1 LTISAVGG
9 LAQNHGT
16 GITTV
21 AVGSPVVGHTL
32 VLVVR
37 VSSTTI
43 NAVSVTGG
51 LVSSWAT
58 VTGFT
63 DTLTGAH
70 VDVFYGTVTGTG
82 SSTAT
87 ITFSS
92 SNAGISTEVVSQ
104 EFASSIPGA
113 SWVVAAPAADIDGT
127 GTALTFPSITAAA
140 GGQLYFGYAFV
151 AGTAAAGSTSGYT
164 YAVTTA
170 GNLVTFNP
178 LASGVNAPTATQSP
192 SGNWSAVGFV
202 LNDDAPTA
210 PPTLNQNFPQ
220 MEYGWGALWNC
231 NAGDSPLDRYVD
243 VTPRTQGTIGT
254 QRGRQYELDLV
265 QSGTLRASLTSSDGA
280 LDPNNAGG
288 PWGGHIWPYQP
299 FRVRAQWP
307 PTVNILAPVIANGGD
322 GQPTGAL
329 NAGNNG
335 QDVLTNTDPAT
346 GSIVASASAYSGSNV
361 FQFSV
366 PASTAVGKRI
376 CFTPQ
381 PAVLPNTSYTMTMR
395 VRNITDSTSLD
406 VQPFIGWYGPPPA
419 APPTAYVSG
428 PVATLTGSSV
438 ATGWTTITVTATA
451 PANPYGMAVGVSV
464 ATSNSAT
471 CSVQVDGWQLE
482 KGTTASAFVSP
493 GTWYPMYAGF
503 IERWPQSWALNNT
516 LGMVEPTGVD
526 AFALLS
532 QRILRAPF
540 TEEIYRRN
548 PSFLFTLG
556 DPSGV
561 QSFADSTGNFPAPQ
575 INSGKFGPGSLTSGN
590 SITSSSSTGAY
601 TGSSGSVVTISNSN
615 PGSPTPG
622 PASFI
627 SLSGAGI
634 RGPVTPTTWTRMVA
648 FRYTG
653 PTPTDR
659 AVIWSTMDRQRSGGL
674 PSGSQFWLT
683 IDSSGKFYAALG
695 GPTGNNVTGYYP
707 QVGGSTVS
715 VNDGNWHLV
724 GVSMNATTGDLWVSI
739 DGNSSYWANAGAH
752 NPTKCLSDALG
763 NWIDDTT
770 GNGSVWNFKGD
781 ISYAMEFPTA
791 LSGSDFTTI
800 YSAWKNSFSGDSTDQ
815 RYARI
820 LTYAGYNGPSTIQTG
835 LTTSMG
841 PMNTDGQDA
850 LSALGDVV
858 ITENG
863 EHYVDRVGSIIF
875 RSRSARYNSTTP
887 AYVFG
892 ENVSAGEY
900 PYEEVEL
907 DFDPT
912 HLANLV
918 QVTQSSTNQVF
929 TAADATSQTNYFPR
943 TMQRDVNS
951 SSALECQDA
960 AGYLM
965 SRYRN
970 PLPRVSTLK
979 LHPAA
984 NPSLWPVC
992 LGLELGAR
1000 VRIMRRP
1007 LGAPA
1012 IQIDAFVENIAWNL
1026 DDKGEA
1032 FLTLQCSPVDAT
1044 PYASFAAWHTTL
1056 NGALSSGATTITVN
1070 ASSDTVNPLAAQVG
1084 YGQQLVLGLGTANA
1098 ETVTVLSV
1106 GATSP
1111 GWTTGT
1117 ITLQAA
1123 TTKAHSANDVVSEP
1137 LPAGVTSTSTYDT
1150 LAKLDSVAFAY

>member
-1 LTISAVGG
+1 MSPKLTTLVDGFTGTAINSTVWNNQTAGVATLDAV
-9 LAQNHGT
+9 NDRV
-16 GITTV
+16 TV
-21 AVGSPVVGHTL
+21 AVGTAASTFNSFGSGQYDATGASIFAQITPAPYGNGGVSTSMKLDAGSNNAISAVKNSTSFFIQIENSGSFSTAATLPTYDANAHRWWKFTESSGSFIFSTSPDGYNW
-32 VLVVR
+32 
-37 VSSTTI
+37 TTQ
-43 NAVSVTGG
+43 
-51 LVSSWAT
+51 AT
-58 VTGFT
+58 VAYAWSATSV
-63 DTLTGAH
+63 A
-70 VDVFYGTVTGTG
+70 FYLQTGTSDTEPAG
-82 SSTAT
+82 MV
-87 ITFSS
+87 
-92 SNAGISTEVVSQ
+92 AGISHVNTLV
-104 EFASSIPGA
+104 
-113 SWVVAAPAADIDGT
+113 
-127 GTALTFPSITAAA
+127 
-140 GGQLYFGYAFV
+140 GG
-151 AGTAAAGSTSGYT
+151 
-164 YAVTTA
+164 
-170 GNLVTFNP
+170 GN
-178 LASGVNAPTATQSP
+178 A
-192 SGNWSAVGFV
+192 
-202 LNDDAPTA
+202 
-210 PPTLNQNFPQ
+210 NFPRL
-220 MEYGWGALWNC
+220 EYGWGALWNC

-307 PTVNILAPVIANGGD
+307 PTANILAPVIANGGD
-322 GQPTGAL
+322 GQPLGTL
-329 NAGNNG
+329 DLGNHG
-335 QDVLTNTDPAT
+335 QDVLGDLAA
-346 GSIVASASAYSGSNV
+346 GSIVASSSAFTGSNV
-361 FQFSV
+361 FQYSV

-376 CFTPQ
+376 CHTPQ
-381 PAVLPNTSYTMTMR
+381 PAVLPGATYSLTMH
-395 VRNITDSTSLD
+395 VRNITDATTID
-406 VQPFIGWYGPPPA
+406 VKPFIGWYGPPPA
-419 APPTAYVSG
+419 APPTSFTYGSTI
-428 PVATLTGSSV
+428 TLTGSST
-438 ATGWTTITVTATA
+438 ATGWTTLTVTATA
-451 PANPYGMAVGVSV
+451 PTTGLYGLDCGVMV
-464 ATSNSAT
+464 ATATSAT

-482 KGTTASAFVSP
+482 QGATPSAFVSP
-493 GTWYPMYAGF
+493 GTWYPVYAGF

-532 QRILRAPF
+532 QRVLRAPF

-575 INSGKFGPGSLTSGN
+575 INSGKYGPGSLTSGN
-590 SITSSSSTGAY
+590 SITSASSTGAY
-601 TGSSGSVVTISNSN
+601 TGSSGSVVTVSN
-615 PGSPTPG
+615 PNPG
-622 PASFI
+622 TNIIGGASFI
-627 SLSGAGI
+627 SLSSAGI
-634 RGPVTPTTWTRMVA
+634 KGPQTPNTWTRIIA

-653 PTPTDR
+653 PTPTNF
-659 AVIWSTMDRQRSGGL
+659 ACMWSTMDRKRANGN
-674 PSGSQFWLT
+674 PSGSQIQFD
-683 IDSSGKFYAALG
+683 IDSNGHFYVYLSGPAG
-695 GPTGNNVTGYYP
+695 GGNSYVPAG
-707 QVGGSTVS
+707 QSSLVDS
-715 VNDGNWHLV
+715 NWHL
-724 GVSMNATTGDLWVSI
+724 GAVSMNATTGDLWVSI
-739 DGNSSYWANAGAH
+739 DGNSSYWAGAGAS
-752 NPTKCLSDALG
+752 NPTGCTSDTVG
-763 NWIDDTT
+763 NFVDDTV
-770 GNGSVWNFKGD
+770 GNGTTYNYKGD
-781 ISYAMEFPTA
+781 LSYAMEFPTA
-791 LSGSDFTTI
+791 LTGSDFTTI

-863 EHYVDRVGSIIF
+863 EHYVDRVGSIVF

-887 AYVFG
+887 VYVFG

-918 QVTQSSTNQVF
+918 QVTQSSTSQVF

-1056 NGALSSGATTITVN
+1056 NGAISSGATTITVN

-1137 LPAGVTSTSTYDT
+1137 LPAGVTSASTYDT